1 MDGLDDLEAE
11 AQARRRPRGGN
22 RRGEITPE
30 PRRPKLPKP
39 GQGAAVPARPPTG
52 TPASGHAGV
61 PVHTST
67 DTPVSQESTAAR
79 ASEPAKRT
87 RTRPPSIEAYLT
99 EDLMDWMWKVRAAGM
114 AERKENVSSAVV
126 RLALEQLR
134 EQMSPKQ
141 IIRAL
146 DENPVPRSG
155 KKTHRGRA
163 R

>member
-11 AQARRRPRGGN
+11 VQARRRARGGN

-30 PRRPKLPKP
+30 PRRPKLTKP
-39 GQGAAVPARPPTG
+39 IQSTAVPAHPQGG
-52 TPASGHAGV
+52 TPASGHTGV
-61 PVHTST
+61 PVHAST
-67 DTPVSQESTAAR
+67 DTPAPQESPATK
-79 ASEPAKRT
+79 ASEPVK

-114 AERKENVSSAVV
+114 ADRKENVSSAVV

-141 IIRAL
+141 IINAL
-146 DENPVPRSG
+146 DENPAPQTG
-155 KKTHRGRA
+155 KAGRRGRA

>member
-1 MDGLDDLEAE
+1 MDGLNDLEAE
-11 AQARRRPRGGN
+11 AQARRRSRGGN

-30 PRRPKLPKP
+30 PRRPKLTKP
-39 GQGAAVPARPPTG
+39 IEKVSPAHPSTG
-52 TPASGHAGV
+52 TPASVHAGV
-61 PVHTST
+61 PVHEHA
-67 DTPVSQESTAAR
+67 DMPAPEENIAPPV
-79 ASEPAKRT
+79 SEPAK

-114 AERKENVSSAVV
+114 ADRKENVSSAVV

-141 IIRAL
+141 IISAL

-155 KKTHRGRA
+155 KKARRGRA

>member
-11 AQARRRPRGGN
+11 AQARRRPRSGN

-30 PRRPKLPKP
+30 PRRPKLTKP
-39 GQGAAVPARPPTG
+39 MQNTDTPAHAQAG
-52 TPASGHAGV
+52 TPTSGHAGV
-61 PVHTST
+61 PVHAST
-67 DTPVSQESTAAR
+67 DTPAPQESTATE
-79 ASEPAKRT
+79 ASEPTK

-126 RLALEQLR
+126 RLALKQLR

-141 IIRAL
+141 IIGAL
-146 DENPVPRSG
+146 DETPAPRA
-155 KKTHRGRA
+155 KKKAHRGRA

>member
-30 PRRPKLPKP
+30 PRRPKLTKP
-39 GQGAAVPARPPTG
+39 IQSASVPANPQTG
-52 TPASGHAGV
+52 TPASEHAGV
-61 PVHTST
+61 PVHAST
-67 DTPVSQESTAAR
+67 DTPAPQESTVAK
-79 ASEPAKRT
+79 ASEPAK

-141 IIRAL
+141 IISAL
-146 DENPVPRSG
+146 DENPAPRSG
-155 KKTHRGRA
+155 KKAHRGRA

>member
-1 MDGLDDLEAE
+1 MDGLDDLEPE
-11 AQARRRPRGGN
+11 AQSRRRARGGN

-30 PRRPKLPKP
+30 PRRPKLTKP
-39 GQGAAVPARPPTG
+39 IQSTGVPAHPQAG
-52 TPASGHAGV
+52 TPASGHTDV
-61 PVHTST
+61 PVHAST
-67 DTPVSQESTAAR
+67 DTPAPQESAATK
-79 ASEPAKRT
+79 ASEPAK

-114 AERKENVSSAVV
+114 ADRKENVSSAVV

-141 IIRAL
+141 IISAL
-146 DENPVPRSG
+146 DESSAPQPG
-155 KKTHRGRA
+155 KKARRGRA